1 MAKEYSDIHASLF
14 EERNDEKMQLDY
26 LESVAEK
33 VNNINGIGNQSLYY
47 DFPYFKLRMAKLQIP
62 FGIKPP
68 LERHFNLLDVAFFS
82 TK

>member
-1 MAKEYSDIHASLF
+1 MASKEDLCMAKEYSDIHSSLF

-47 DFPYFKLRMAKLQIP
+47 DFPYFTTSKQLPQAQ
-62 FGIKPP
+62 
-68 LERHFNLLDVAFFS
+68 S
-82 TK
+82 T